1 MSQRHWVHD
10 LVAKTLLFVSK
21 AITSY
26 GLSAKQ
32 TPTLLLFSF
41 PVLHNYYFY
50 PDIWR
55 NVNGNNMSYECFGQL
70 VFLIYSTTIL
80 TTQNAAFVSP
90 VRRRYVN
97 KSMETRSVKILILL
111 WGIVAH
117 KVNRILPYFSPHVHP
132 WAHVHSAAHSVS
144 SCPHQL

>member
-1 MSQRHWVHD
+1 MSQRHWVRD

-26 GLSAKQ
+26 RLSGKQ

-50 PDIWR
+50 SDFWR
-55 NVNGNNMSYECFGQL
+55 NFNGNNMSYECFGQL

-97 KSMETRSVKILILL
+97 KSLETR
-111 WGIVAH
+111 G
-117 KVNRILPYFSPHVHP
+117 VNDQYNMEEY
-132 WAHVHSAAHSVS
+132 
-144 SCPHQL
+144 